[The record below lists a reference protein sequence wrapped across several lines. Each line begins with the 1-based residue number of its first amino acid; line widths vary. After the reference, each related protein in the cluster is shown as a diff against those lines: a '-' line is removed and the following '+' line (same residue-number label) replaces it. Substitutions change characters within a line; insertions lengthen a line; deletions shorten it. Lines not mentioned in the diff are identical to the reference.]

1 MCFFSRFL
9 SLSSAGACHT
19 SAQRASAMSSPPSIA
34 AKPAPWEHNRASG
47 CSELGVEWPDVPP
60 SGMQAGCS
68 TLGQGGSQGDTAC
81 VALVKRFEGRVLC
94 FFPFFFF
101 MILFC
106 FELLI
111 SEYLKL
117 TETHRSFSTGSSGT
131 WLSPPTVSI
140 TVNVIKMGRRR
151 QKWRS
156 AKSLKNAEILLASAF
171 PSPVTYS
178 SEHRCN

>member
-1 MCFFSRFL
+1 M
-9 SLSSAGACHT
+9 
-19 SAQRASAMSSPPSIA
+19 
-34 AKPAPWEHNRASG
+34 
-47 CSELGVEWPDVPP
+47 PP

-151 QKWRS
+151 QK
-156 AKSLKNAEILLASAF
+156 
-171 PSPVTYS
+171 
-178 SEHRCN
+178 